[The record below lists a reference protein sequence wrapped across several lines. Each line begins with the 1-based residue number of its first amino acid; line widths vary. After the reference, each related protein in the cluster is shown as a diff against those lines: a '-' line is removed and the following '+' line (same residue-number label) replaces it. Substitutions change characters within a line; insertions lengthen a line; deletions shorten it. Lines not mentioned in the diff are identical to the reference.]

1 MSNEKTFDISSYF
14 TKELRDSMGKMTVSE
29 MNEQLLDLES
39 TRFWIALLKYIAGRQ
54 VYTEG
59 ILKTGDPVKEPTQI
73 ARSQGILMGLSD
85 IVNNVVMLRMSS
97 EREDEQEEG
106 VRAAKLG

>member
-1 MSNEKTFDISSYF
+1 MSNEKTFDISAYF
-14 TKELRDSMGKMTVSE
+14 TKELRDSMGKMTVAE
-29 MNEQLLDLES
+29 MNESLLDLES
-39 TRFWIALLKYIAGRQ
+39 TQYWIALLKYIAGRQ

-59 ILKTGDPVKEPTQI
+59 ILKSVDPVKEPTQI

-85 IVNNVVMLRMSS
+85 IVNNVVMLQMNS
-97 EREDEQEEG
+97 EREDEQAEG